1 MITRVSAGSVAAV
14 AVSLTAVALIGTAI
28 LFRGARFAMALVL
41 VSVAVVWLYL
51 SIRHNPGG
59 DYPTP
64 GCDDGV
70 PAWWPGWIRL

>member
-1 MITRVSAGSVAAV
+1 MLRDGATWTGTTAEAVPDTAAADSRTIIAFVDHVLTSVA
-14 AVSLTAVALIGTAI
+14 T
-28 LFRGARFAMALVL
+28 
-41 VSVAVVWLYL
+41 VWLYL

-64 GCDDGV
+64 VYEDGI